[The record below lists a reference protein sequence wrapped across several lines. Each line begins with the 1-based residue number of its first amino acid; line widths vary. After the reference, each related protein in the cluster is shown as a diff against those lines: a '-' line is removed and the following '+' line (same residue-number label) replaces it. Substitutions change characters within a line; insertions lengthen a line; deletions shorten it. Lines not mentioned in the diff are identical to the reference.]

1 MKLTLRKSDFQNSGV
16 DENEIYGEVV
26 EGKLMVYD
34 VSPTRVSAPARFPRC
49 KGVVCTHARP
59 VIVYCSVSTRCYFSR
74 FPAHKLP
81 PAPLIRNSLGQ
92 QLVTP
97 LSNGLTPLSAPL
109 RWDLPREN
117 CSASLFRQ
125 FRKKPQAEE
134 LKYILSCLLR
144 CLFLNGL
151 FILVLR
157 ANITVD

>member
-1 MKLTLRKSDFQNSGV
+1 MILNLRKSDFQNSGV

-34 VSPTRVSAPARFPRC
+34 VSPTRVSAPARFLRC

-59 VIVYCSVSTRCYFSR
+59 VIVYCSVSPRCYFSR

-97 LSNGLTPLSAPL
+97 LSNGLTPLSSML
-109 RWDLPREN
+109 
-117 CSASLFRQ
+117 Q
-125 FRKKPQAEE
+125 
-134 LKYILSCLLR
+134 I
-144 CLFLNGL
+144 
-151 FILVLR
+151 
-157 ANITVD
+157 